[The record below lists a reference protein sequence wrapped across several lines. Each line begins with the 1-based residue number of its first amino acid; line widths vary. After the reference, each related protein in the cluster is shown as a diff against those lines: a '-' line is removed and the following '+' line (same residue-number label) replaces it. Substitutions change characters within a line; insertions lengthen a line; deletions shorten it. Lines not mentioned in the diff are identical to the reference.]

1 MILILF
7 SHPSNASF
15 TKSIA
20 KQYYEDKTEW
30 LQKIAQNQYRY
41 SSDLEKSEKKHRR
54 EGKDL
59 KKKKKVV
66 EDIFYLVSR
75 VEESF
80 SGFGYGVEV
89 N

>member
-1 MILILF
+1 MPVLPNQLL
-7 SHPSNASF
+7 N
-15 TKSIA
+15 SIMKI
-20 KQYYEDKTEW
+20 KQW

-66 EDIFYLVSR
+66 EDIFSLVSR

>member
-1 MILILF
+1 MLVTLAM
-7 SHPSNASF
+7 PVLPNQLLN
-15 TKSIA
+15 SIMKI
-20 KQYYEDKTEW
+20 KQW

-66 EDIFYLVSR
+66 EDIFSLVSR

>member
-1 MILILF
+1 MPVLPNQLL
-7 SHPSNASF
+7 N
-15 TKSIA
+15 SIMKI
-20 KQYYEDKTEW
+20 KQW

-59 KKKKKVV
+59 KKKKVV
-66 EDIFYLVSR
+66 EDIFSLVSR